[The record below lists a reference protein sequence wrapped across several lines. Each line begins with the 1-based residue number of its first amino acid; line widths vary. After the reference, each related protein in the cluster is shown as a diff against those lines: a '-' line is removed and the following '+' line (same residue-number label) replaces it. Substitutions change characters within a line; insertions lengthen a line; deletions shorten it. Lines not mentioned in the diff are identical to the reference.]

1 MLYGS
6 MDPNERFR
14 ARRDHTRRRKRRR
27 RAALLGVPLL
37 AVVVLGAGWQ
47 LRTVRGHAKTRKAAS
62 ASVIVT
68 PRALASR
75 SRPLPVEIRGIHVT
89 AALASLPGKLAEYAK
104 LKNQGLNTIEL
115 DIKDEGG
122 DVAFASRSVPL
133 VQAIG
138 AARGYYDPKAVARQL
153 HAKGIY
159 LIGRVVVFQDP
170 RLAAARPQLAIHRSN
185 GAVWTTFAGLGWTDP
200 YDKRVWAYNV
210 GIASAAARAGF
221 DEIMF
226 DYVRFPSDGNVGD
239 TVYPARTAETRG
251 RVVADFAAYADAHL
265 RALGTRVSTAVFGLS
280 ATRDLRIGQVPRW
293 ISAYV
298 DTVSPMTYP
307 ALYGSG
313 ELGIDHPSDQPGE
326 TVFRTLR
333 DFHRQLRGS
342 GAHLVPWI
350 QDWGYDLQQVR
361 AQIESARLQGA
372 KGYLLWNAEGLYTSG
387 ALAAAN

>member
-37 AVVVLGAGWQ
+37 AIVVLGAGWQ
-47 LRTVRGHAKTRKAAS
+47 LRTVRAHTKAHKAPAS
-62 ASVIVT
+62 TVT
-68 PRALASR
+68 VAPTATAFHP
-75 SRPLPVEIRGIHVT
+75 RPLPVEIRGIHVT
-89 AALASLPGKLAEYAK
+89 GALASLPGKLATYAA
-104 LKNQGLNTIEL
+104 LKSQGLNTIEL
-115 DIKDEGG
+115 DVKDEGG
-122 DVAFASRSVPL
+122 DVAFAPRSVPL
-133 VQAIG
+133 ARAIG
-138 AARGYYDPKAVARQL
+138 ATRGYYNPQAVARQL

-159 LIGRVVVFQDP
+159 LIGRIVVSQDP
-170 RLAAARPQLAIHRSN
+170 RLAAGRPQLAIHRAN
-185 GAVWTTFAGLGWTDP
+185 GAVWTTSAGLGWVDP

-210 GIASAAARAGF
+210 GIAKAAARAGF

-226 DYVRFPSDGNVGD
+226 DYVRFPSDGNVSD
-239 TVYPARTAETRG
+239 TVYPARTAESRG
-251 RVVADFAAYADAHL
+251 HVIADFAAYADAHL
-265 RALGTRVSTAVFGLS
+265 RPLGARVSTAVFGLS

-293 ISAYV
+293 IGAHV

-307 ALYGSG
+307 ALYGPG
-313 ELGIDHPSDQPGE
+313 ELGIDHPSAEPGE
-326 TVFRTLR
+326 TVFRTLG

-342 GAHLVPWI
+342 GTHLVPWI